1 MGENEY
7 YELTM
12 PRTTHTPSIQKNERP
27 GEYKKNNFAGEIR
40 QKNVVIKSDCNGKR
54 GIRTLGRK
62 QKYPE
67 HKEKAQALMNELLDM
82 TVQVWTSEENPE
94 LKTIAEECEMSPA
107 KLRKLL
113 ITAGER
119 DGAVYFSSTT
129 SDHILSLHH
138 QGKSVAEIQE
148 KMRLSYTS
156 VQGYLPHTQIYNLD
170 TMSAECERIRL
181 FRKRKTAVT
190 ALQTHKGLPDE
201 SVFLWSCVVAFEGYV
216 FSTAG
221 RGKDKTGSV
230 KFKYNVS
237 RSGGADG
244 RHYDG
249 EAVDGYGNE
258 IFITSGGEQLK
269 KSISRSTVDLALKR
283 AREKEIGGPK
293 ALGLPGA
300 GSYLYPILVRFGV
313 VP

>member
-1 MGENEY
+1 M
-7 YELTM
+7 
-12 PRTTHTPSIQKNERP
+12 
-27 GEYKKNNFAGEIR
+27 
-40 QKNVVIKSDCNGKR
+40 
-54 GIRTLGRK
+54 GRK
-62 QKYPE
+62 AKHPE
-67 HKEKAQALMNELLDM
+67 HKDRAAALMNELLDE
-82 TVQVWTSEENPE
+82 VVSLWTSEKNPK
-94 LKTIAEECEMSPA
+94 LNAVAEEIEISPA

-119 DGAVYFSSTT
+119 DHTSYFT
-129 SDHILSLHH
+129 SDTADHVLSLYH

-148 KMRLSYTS
+148 IMGLSYSS

-181 FRKRKTAVT
+181 FRKRKAAVT
-190 ALQTHKGLPDE
+190 ALQTHLDLPDA
-201 SVFLWSCVVAFEGYV
+201 SVYLWKSVILFEGYV

-230 KFKYNVS
+230 KFKYIVS
-237 RSGGADG
+237 RSGGAGG

-249 EAVDGYGNE
+249 ENVEGYGNE
-258 IFITSGGEQLK
+258 LFITSGGEQLK
-269 KSISRSTVDLALKR
+269 KSISRSTVDLALKK
-283 AREKEIGGPK
+283 AREKQIGGPK

-313 VP
+313 IR